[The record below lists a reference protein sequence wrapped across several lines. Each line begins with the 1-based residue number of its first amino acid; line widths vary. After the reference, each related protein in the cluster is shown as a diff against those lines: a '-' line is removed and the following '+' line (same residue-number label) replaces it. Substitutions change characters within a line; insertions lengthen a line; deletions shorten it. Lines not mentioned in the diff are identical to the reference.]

1 MTINHRIR
9 IAFVAMLGVTIA
21 HLSAQ
26 DAKAGFI
33 TTPDL
38 SPYFGAANF
47 GAGAL
52 RVTYLPSITIYNN
65 ALANIT
71 TGAQQAALFAL
82 AGTTQPGFQV
92 GQPNTGMV
100 TIPNLATVDDA
111 FYVDTL
117 AACGAQISDP
127 DNSTIVGCASV
138 PGNTLVV
145 PSAFIATAN
154 GAEDLAHEIGHN
166 FGLLHCEDPANA
178 VGAGGPGCAAM
189 DLMTAAGFGNPN
201 LNAAQVA
208 IINASALLGGTK
220 NLTIEPIAVVPEP
233 GTIAVLG
240 GGLVM
245 LFVLRRAARRSA
257 KNGNRV

>member
-1 MTINHRIR
+1 MTLNQRIR
-9 IAFVAMLGVTIA
+9 IAFVAMLGIVV
-21 HLSAQ
+21 AQ
-26 DAKAGFI
+26 DARASFI
-33 TTPDL
+33 TTPSL

-52 RVTYLPSITIYNN
+52 TVTYLPAIFLTTNG

-100 TIPNLATVDDA
+100 MIPNLATTDDA
-111 FYVDTL
+111 FFVDIL

-127 DNSTIVGCASV
+127 DNSTIVGCASR

-145 PSAFIATAN
+145 PSAFVATAN

-166 FGLLHCEDPANA
+166 FGLLHCEDAANA
-178 VGAGGPGCAAM
+178 VAAGGPGCAAM
-189 DLMTAAGFGNPN
+189 DLMTASGFGNPN

-208 IINASALLGGTK
+208 IVNASALLGGTR
-220 NLTIEPIAVVPEP
+220 NLTIQPIAFVPEP
-233 GTIAVLG
+233 GTIVIMLG
-240 GGLVM
+240 GLAA
-245 LFVLRRAARRSA
+245 LFALRRAARRSA
-257 KNGNRV
+257 KAGYRV

>member
-1 MTINHRIR
+1 MTIHHRIR
-9 IAFVAMLGVTIA
+9 FAFAAMLGMIV
-21 HLSAQ
+21 AQ
-26 DAKAGFI
+26 DASAAFV

-52 RVTYLPSITIYNN
+52 NVTYLPSIFIFNN
-65 ALANIT
+65 AFANIT

-92 GQPNTGMV
+92 GKPNTGMV
-100 TIPNLATVDDA
+100 TIPNLATTDDA
-111 FYVDTL
+111 FYVDIL
-117 AACGAQISDP
+117 AACGTMVDDP
-127 DNSTIVGCASV
+127 DNSGIVGCASR

-166 FGLLHCEDPANA
+166 FGLRHCEDPANA

-189 DLMTAAGFGNPN
+189 DLMTATGFGNPN

-208 IINASALLGGTK
+208 IANASALLGGTR
-220 NLTIEPIAVVPEP
+220 NLTIQPIAFVPEP
-233 GTIAVLG
+233 GTITIFV
-240 GGLVM
+240 GLAA
-245 LFVLRRAARRSA
+245 LFALKRAARRSA
-257 KNGNRV
+257 KPGYSV